1 MDKFVYVKSD
11 QSDDYFLEN
20 RVWKFKVHLDVPMAF
35 DGFWKLALVEFNA
48 RLDKKVRKSPAG
60 EFLFVYTNLCK
71 ESIVHGTEQPILR
84 KMKKNASDGW
94 DIIFD
99 TPIYVPLK
107 RKEVQEFEVYIKS
120 EDGTLASFLES
131 PVNLTLHFKR
141 YPFYA
146 DYESL

>member
-20 RVWKFKVHLDVPMAF
+20 RVWKFKVHLDVPMVF
-35 DGFWKLALVEFNA
+35 DGFWKLALFEFNA
-48 RLDKKVRKSPAG
+48 RLDKKVKKLSTG
-60 EFLFVYTNLCK
+60 DFLFVYTNLCK
-71 ESIVHGTEQPILR
+71 ENIVHGSEQPILR
-84 KMKKNASDGW
+84 RMKKNVRDGW
-94 DIIFD
+94 DFTFD

-120 EDGTLASFLES
+120 DDGTLASFLDS

-141 YPFYA
+141 YPFYV